1 MGQGLGKN
9 SPVVLTLGR
18 ANYEA
23 LIDRHGQWIRWRQ
36 AKKCPC
42 VSYPSMHPDIHCKL
56 CGGRGELYGVQENIL
71 SVVTVGV
78 LDYSGIIQLPE
89 ENEKSLLVK
98 VYDVDGKEYPLA
110 TKSGRFIE
118 LNDKPPHK
126 GSYFTCVLTDKTEKT
141 IEKAET
147 EPLGDN
153 FYRVKGIQTIKTG
166 IDGLHHTGTPD
177 ILSIG
182 KIVDGAGVE
191 YEANELRLD
200 TFYITPKIVQ
210 EENPETGE
218 MTETVVPI
226 TEPITVE
233 NVSYVPP
240 FVFALLSQNL
250 SKADGQA
257 VVEAQGDAVCTFP
270 YSCDVAEGDVLT
282 VLSGTTTEKSAQA
295 KTEIEYDTLP
305 SFFVSEI
312 VSIIGLNEDKEKVE
326 YLQGTDY
333 ILAGSNRIQWIS
345 DNQPFPGD
353 AFSVVYKTYPSY
365 KVVKDIPQLRTA
377 ENQRFPKKVVVKY
390 MSSYSD
396 KTNINNQR
404 RVSREQD

>member
-1 MGQGLGKN
+1 MGQGLGKD

-23 LIDRHGQWIRWRQ
+23 LIERHGQWIRWRQ
-36 AKKCPC
+36 AEKCPC

-56 CGGRGELYGVQENIL
+56 CGGRGELYGVQKTIV

-78 LDYSGIIQLPE
+78 LDSSGIIQLPE
-89 ENEKSLLVK
+89 ANEESVLVK
-98 VYDVDGKEYPLA
+98 VYDVDGKVYPKA
-110 TKSGRFIE
+110 EKHGRFIE
-118 LNDKPPHK
+118 LNDEPPAK
-126 GSYFTCVLTDKTEKT
+126 GMYFSCVLTDNTEKVAK
-141 IEKAET
+141 IAET
-147 EPLGDN
+147 EPIGDN

-177 ILSIG
+177 IQSIG
-182 KIVDGAGVE
+182 TIKDGAGLE
-191 YEANELRLD
+191 YTAHEIRLD
-200 TFYITPKIVQ
+200 AFYIIPHVTQ
-210 EENPETGE
+210 EEAPDTGE
-218 MTETVVPI
+218 IVEKVLPI
-226 TEPITVE
+226 TEPVTVE

-250 SKADGQA
+250 SQADGQA

-282 VLSGTTTEKSAQA
+282 VLSGTTTEKAAQA

-333 ILAGSNRIQWIS
+333 ILAGSNRIKWIS

-404 RVSREQD
+404 RVGRESD